1 MKGKIT
7 KRIISFSLS
16 VLLIL
21 GLAIGHL
28 PGGIFYEWI
37 MAASYDFSL
46 EQSELALGA
55 NVIPNQLKNNAGFIS
70 KYIYTTNSDALN
82 LNSNFKLSSWKN
94 IDSDISMNI
103 GNTLTRSKLMHQKN
117 KGWEANYVWS
127 DMTDAQV
134 DLIQNRDYVLV
145 YEGDLFADYHYNV
158 FINANK
164 HWDVGTATLFRGT
177 VDLDYPGYAVKVLK
191 AEEKDDEKSQ
201 AVSTEID
208 YIPMRPYVNS
218 LTFRAEHEGCSCG
231 SSAVSNSIIYMYD
244 KSLPYVENVY
254 VCSNSDGTGKLSSG
268 DGFDANETGYV
279 VLDFNEDVR
288 FSDNKGERLTLN
300 LDAYYCENNTS
311 VEDSVIYAEL
321 ISLKDDKLIFE
332 FTVPEKTGNKLTN
345 VYINGISSQQEF
357 VDSSSE
363 YPLILYKGDGSIAI
377 DINGGYTVN
386 NYITDLAGNPMDWS
400 IGNKSFGKIYLDNVN
415 PTLTG
420 ISMSGSMINQTSTI
434 SKDSWPADIDRG
446 SVFAGVG
453 DTIAYTVD
461 FSESITGYTKSEVK
475 AILNIKGADG
485 NYIELGLDRD
495 WSDSFKFQSLTITAD
510 MVANNYGKPIVI
522 IGFKGLENLKDKFG
536 NEMEDSLT
544 SISKAPAQQ
553 IYLDVDAP
561 VISTPMT
568 LNAGET
574 VYTPYADAEG
584 EYFTFPI
591 KIAENLS
598 KTTIDNT
605 STITGK
611 VAYFSL
617 LMNGNNNF
625 EWYID
630 TNQTID
636 KNATWNSGT
645 TASTA
650 VAAEKNSFTLVDGT
664 IYYIHIKLDKNTDY
678 NYVENLSDKGVNF
691 VGSIYVSAEDYA
703 GNKSN
708 ATYAIEHQVD
718 KVSPTGSVSANTNL
732 SVDYTTLTGKLTA
745 DLEVKDNYAVKSI
758 QYYWTYTPYVLDG
771 SGNLIKGTTKTQ
783 VPQTVTIESGMFKGN
798 SSTVSYSFEFK
809 GDNNTGRKGEAYLT
823 IEFEDYSGRSGKVV
837 GETYAYDFTK
847 SIPNYTIKTGS
858 KEIPLLLPE
867 IVISAPISTE
877 GSSLAESTRTILA
890 IPYGTT
896 TEDGTTY
903 TNYYIW
909 DPYDHNSISNDLEYT
924 AEDIIAE
931 LENYY
936 KNGSAYSGAWS
947 KVTGNFTLKNGGTI
961 QADNVV
967 ESFNPKPVYEYIA
980 NTYGEIEIL
989 IITSSDFSKSHTSLT
1004 SGTGYAYTSAN
1015 SDVAV
1020 YTVYM
1025 DNNAEFE
1032 VKLTDIQK
1040 DGKDATDALN
1050 YVAGNVPAQNID
1062 NVALTFTIENITGK
1076 TDATPADV
1084 PGYDLIPLDIA
1095 NCKAVLYYCGGSNT
1109 YTGTAIYT
1117 WALDKVN
1124 TQTLVIPEGVAINTG
1139 WYRVEVTLCNVNGT
1153 SATAKMENYFFMD
1166 THVSDVQI
1174 HEYYKAYDHEDL
1186 YTYTT
1191 ENKLIPKNHTDL
1203 EGCTYLDVALDTAP
1217 EGWTLDTYIT
1227 FGRTDRTDET
1237 NYGITELV
1245 KVRVYN
1251 KADVNYEENAIWIDL
1266 AGMNA
1271 EARVSY
1277 MPVEVSEFAQKSYG
1291 TSAALQLP
1299 LLPGEN
1305 LICYEIMSTNG
1316 IVTSHEI
1323 AMYAYTEAVDL
1334 ELDVEYTKISSRTGG
1349 LMEFTVSPVETPE
1362 LELSNSIF
1370 NFLVVTHAE
1379 PNATIFTFDY
1389 DINKEF
1395 YLLDQN
1401 GNLSTTHCVVTDV
1414 DGDAPYGSSRVNT
1427 YGTGNTF
1434 YMEVDLHDHEGVLDA
1449 SELVLTFDA
1458 YYSGLLMGLTGA
1470 ARTNNTEQI
1479 SIKVPLNT
1487 QKDAQGEYIPWESYS
1502 GEYYG
1507 IYRTQLY
1514 NYGTDESHV
1523 GNLSFKIWGDWK
1535 TEPVDENGEY
1545 LNEVRDRVLTFSI
1558 PDANGN
1564 ELELTRSF
1572 SVYGTGAPSVSG
1584 GAYVRDEDYV
1594 DKEVYTLNYDEKLDE
1609 NGYVGIY
1616 FDRPLQDVNGYGAG
1630 KVIEVK
1636 HNYYGYTH
1644 YYTTA
1649 PMITKDGIYK
1659 FEVTDLFGDIY
1670 ETSLTVNVFDTLGI
1684 DVSFSETKETNQDVT
1699 LTAEAVLENDYITS
1713 ITAITD
1719 SGKTITGT
1727 IIKGED
1733 MLPTTAIITMPENG
1747 LITIETEQGNK
1758 RVVTVSNIDKELE
1771 AASVIFVDSMGME
1784 INPNAD
1790 TLYEKVTAMV
1800 VCDEVLYGINGQLNH
1815 TFSIGSVKGDTYT
1828 FEYSD
1833 VAGNTGSITAALP
1846 YNLENHPA
1854 AEPVVDDKTPDIM
1867 LGLYGMR
1874 DNTYN
1879 WICDVANPCDEVL
1892 ENGTLDNSDSVLIG
1906 DALGVYISQKYK
1918 LMLDIEDDSD
1928 VKILV
1933 KEANSSAPTF
1943 YDAVETGSLVEHVT
1957 VSGTAIIVEENT
1969 AFDIYVID
1977 EMNNVTSL
1985 TNVVVD
1991 SIDNI
1996 AVDVEATYEV
2006 TENENGETVVVA
2018 TFEPKNPQ
2026 EALAQIIAL
2035 NESVLSKWMLVD
2047 IYDETLGEV
2056 IQKTVLRYYYLL
2068 SENGSYD
2075 FTYKDEYGNVGQST
2089 ATVKGLNNSPAVVNS
2104 VSWFGTIANKTP
2116 DKSSMVNKDVV
2127 AAMKMSKTISDV
2139 KLYVYQQ
2146 GNSSALDET
2155 YLGAALDANTPVK
2168 LSFTNNN
2175 VYITYEEN
2183 VDYQII
2189 AQFTATENG
2198 KKGYYVLPAVTCI
2211 DKVAPTVTL
2220 VRSEVSEDKRSMTFI
2235 FETSEATLFSKNN
2248 TTEYETTFEWTAVT
2262 NRAQEL
2268 IFTDK
2273 AGNIVRYQ
2281 ITKDM
2286 LSNVDTRYMSV
2297 SFSAS
2302 ANGANATKEP
2312 AKDLNIAIGG
2322 DIYVKAS
2329 KEAVAY
2335 VNDVNVGIFAAD
2347 TWTKVTLPQ
2356 QAGLHIL
2363 KLVDVNTN
2371 EILYKTIA
2379 AQPKDNVA
2387 PVITFDLNTIA
2398 LEESATVAE
2407 LDASIHSGV
2416 TIADDKDGVITEY
2429 TVTGQPSTVKKGLYE
2444 LTYTAQD
2451 EAGNKVVAN
2460 RTLYIMQ
2467 EGTPVVKI
2475 NGETAVPYGTTII
2488 RDFDIKLEVKGLD
2501 TDLLT
2506 VKVKSG
2512 IKTVGQMKYGTTTV
2526 ENMQFTVSEEGFY
2539 TIYIRTQDRVELITH
2554 IYVEE

>member
-55 NVIPNQLKNNAGFIS
+55 NVIPNQLKNNGGFLS

-94 IDSDISMNI
+94 IDSDISMNA

-134 DLIQNRDYVLV
+134 DLIQNRDFVLV
-145 YEGDLFADYHYNV
+145 YEGNLFADYHYNV
-158 FINANK
+158 FINASK

-177 VDLDYPGYAVKVLK
+177 VGLDYPGYAAKVVK
-191 AEEKDDEKSQ
+191 AEAKDDEKSQ
-201 AVSTEID
+201 AVSAEID
-208 YIPMRPYVNS
+208 YIPMRPYANS

-254 VCSNSDGTGKLSSG
+254 VCSNSDGTGELSSG

-279 VLDFNEDVR
+279 VLDFNEDIR
-288 FSDNKGERLTLN
+288 FSDNEGERLTLN
-300 LDAYYCENNTS
+300 LDAYYCKNNTS
-311 VEDSVIYAEL
+311 VEDSIIYAEL

-332 FTVPEKTGNKLTN
+332 FTVPEKTGNELTN

-357 VDSSSE
+357 VGSSSG
-363 YPLILYKGDGSIAI
+363 YPLTLYKGDGSVAI
-377 DINGGYTVN
+377 DTNAGYTVS
-386 NYITDLAGNPMDWS
+386 NYITDLAGNPMDWTVS
-400 IGNKSFGKIYLDNVN
+400 NKSFSKVYLDNVN

-420 ISMSGSMINQTSTI
+420 ISMSGSMINQTSTL

-461 FSESITGYTKSEVK
+461 FSETITGYTYDEVK
-475 AILNIKGADG
+475 AILNIKGSDG
-485 NYIELGLDRD
+485 KYIELGLDRD

-510 MVANNYGKPIVI
+510 MVANNYEKPIVI
-522 IGFKGLENLKDKFG
+522 TGFKGLENLKDKFG
-536 NEMEDSLT
+536 NEMQDNLT

-591 KIAENLS
+591 KITENLS
-598 KTTIDNT
+598 KTAIENT

-611 VAYFSL
+611 LAYFSL

-636 KNATWNSGT
+636 KNVAWNSGT

-650 VAAEKNSFTLVDGT
+650 VAAGKYSFNPVDGT

-703 GNKSN
+703 GNKSD

-718 KVSPTGSVSANTNL
+718 KGSPTGSVSANTNL

-771 SGNLIKGTTKTQ
+771 SGNLVKGTTKTQ
-783 VPQTVTIESGMFKGN
+783 DPQNVTIESGMFKVN

-837 GETYAYDFTK
+837 GETYTYDFTK

-867 IVISAPISTE
+867 VVISAPISTE
-877 GSSLAESTRTILA
+877 GSSLAESTRTIIA

-909 DPYDHNSISNDLEYT
+909 DPFNHNSGSNALEYT
-924 AEDIIAE
+924 TEDIIKE

-947 KVTGNFTLKNGGTI
+947 KVTGNFTLKNGGAI
-961 QADNVV
+961 QEDNVV
-967 ESFNPKPVYEYIA
+967 ETFNPKPVYEYIA

-989 IITSSDFSKSHTSLT
+989 IITSSDFATTHNSLT

-1015 SDVAV
+1015 SDVAA

-1032 VKLTDIQK
+1032 VKLTDVQK

-1076 TDATPADV
+1076 TDSTTGDL
-1084 PGYDLIPLDIA
+1084 PGYGLIPLDIA
-1095 NCKAVLYYCGGSNT
+1095 NCKAVLYYCGRSNT
-1109 YTGTAIYT
+1109 FTGTAIYT

-1124 TQTLVIPEGVAINTG
+1124 TQTLVIPEGVATNTG

-1153 SATAKMENYFFMD
+1153 STTTKMENYFFMD

-1174 HEYYKAYDHEDL
+1174 HEYYKEYDRGSLYQDL
-1186 YTYTT
+1186 TAKDLT
-1191 ENKLIPKNHTDL
+1191 ELA
-1203 EGCTYLDVALDTAP
+1203 GSTYLEIALDTAP
-1217 EGWTLDTYIT
+1217 DGWTCETYIT
-1227 FGRTDRTDET
+1227 FGREDRSDDST
-1237 NYGITELV
+1237 YGIQELV
-1245 KVRVYN
+1245 KIRVYN
-1251 KADVNYEENAIWIDL
+1251 KADANYEENALWLYVTALTSADRL
-1266 AGMNA
+1266 
-1271 EARVSY
+1271 SY
-1277 MPVEVSEFAQKSYG
+1277 TPVAVTEFTKDSYG
-1291 TSAALQLP
+1291 TADALSLP
-1299 LLPGEN
+1299 LVAGDN
-1305 LICYEIMSTNG
+1305 LICYEIISTNG
-1316 IVTSHEI
+1316 VVTSHEI
-1323 AMYAYTEAVDL
+1323 AMYAYTEAIDL
-1334 ELDVEYTKISSRTGG
+1334 ELDVEYTKVSSRTGG
-1349 LMEFTVSPVETPE
+1349 LMEFKVSPIASPD
-1362 LELSNSIF
+1362 LDLDKSIF
-1370 NFLVVTHAE
+1370 NMIEEGQFTN
-1379 PNATIFTFDY
+1379 NAKSYIFDD
-1389 DINKEF
+1389 DIDLEF

-1401 GNLSTTHCVVTDV
+1401 GNLSTERCAVADV
-1414 DGDAPYGSSRVNT
+1414 DGVAPYGGVAISDAGCDTCFCASVYFNDWDGAISSE
-1427 YGTGNTF
+1427 
-1434 YMEVDLHDHEGVLDA
+1434 EVW
-1449 SELVLTFDA
+1449 LTFDA
-1458 YYSGLLMGLTGA
+1458 YYSGILMGLTGDELA
-1470 ARTNNTEQI
+1470 ENTEQI
-1479 SIKVPLNT
+1479 SMKVPFTFETDEN
-1487 QKDAQGEYIPWESYS
+1487 GNYIPWELYS
-1502 GEYYG
+1502 DEYYG
-1507 IYRTQLY
+1507 IYRTQVSA
-1514 NYGTDESHV
+1514 YGPDENHK
-1523 GNLSFKIWGDWK
+1523 GNITFKIWGTWK
-1535 TEPVDENGEY
+1535 CALEDKTNPE
-1545 LNEVRDRVLTFSI
+1545 RVLTFSTM
-1558 PDANGN
+1558 DANGN
-1564 ELELTRSF
+1564 ETSA
-1572 SVYGTGAPSVSG
+1572 TA
-1584 GAYVRDEDYV
+1584 
-1594 DKEVYTLNYDEKLDE
+1594 NYDYYTNNAPTIANGVHEDDGMNIGRGLDD

-1616 FDRPLQDVNGYGAG
+1616 FDRPLLDVNGYGAG
-1630 KVIEVK
+1630 PLRED
-1636 HNYYGYTH
+1636 YTLGQRQLVF
-1644 YYTTA
+1644 YTTA

-1659 FEVTDLFGDIY
+1659 FEVTDLFGDTY

-1684 DVSFSETKETNQDVT
+1684 DVSFSEAKETNQDVT
-1699 LTAEAVLENDYITS
+1699 VTAEAMLENDYITS
-1713 ITAITD
+1713 ITAVTD

-1727 IIKGED
+1727 IIEIED

-1747 LITIETEQGNK
+1747 TITIKTAQGK
-1758 RVVTVSNIDKELE
+1758 ERVVTVSNIDKELE

-1784 INPNAD
+1784 INTDAD

-1800 VCDEVLYGINGQLNH
+1800 VCDEVLYGTNGQLNH
-1815 TFSIGSVKGDTYT
+1815 VFSIGSVKGDTYT

-1833 VAGNTGSITAALP
+1833 VAGNTGSITAVLP
-1846 YNLENHPA
+1846 YNLENEPT
-1854 AEPVVDDKTPDIM
+1854 AEPVKDEKAPDFI

-1874 DNTYN
+1874 NNTYEFIGN
-1879 WICDVANPCDEVL
+1879 VSNPCDEVL
-1892 ENGTLDNSDSVLIG
+1892 ENGALDNADSELIS
-1906 DALGVYISQKYK
+1906 DALGSYISQKYK
-1918 LMLDIEDDSD
+1918 LMLDIEDDSE
-1928 VKILV
+1928 VKILIQA
-1933 KEANSSAPTF
+1933 ANTSAPTS
-1943 YDAVETGSLVEHVT
+1943 YADVETGSAVEYVT
-1957 VSGTAIIVEENT
+1957 LSGTTIIVEDNT

-2047 IYDETLGEV
+2047 ICDETLGEV

-2075 FTYKDEYGNVGQST
+2075 FTYKDEYGNVGQTT

-2104 VSWFGTIANKTP
+2104 VSWFGTTANKTP

-2127 AAMKMSKTISDV
+2127 AAMKMSKAISDV

-2146 GNSSALDET
+2146 GNSRALDET

-2168 LSFTNNN
+2168 LSFTSNN
-2175 VYITYEEN
+2175 VYITYEDN

-2189 AQFTATENG
+2189 AQFTAAENG

-2302 ANGANATKEP
+2302 ADGANATKEP
-2312 AKDLNIAIGG
+2312 VKDLNVAIGG
-2322 DIYVKAS
+2322 DIYVKVS

-2335 VNDVNVGIFAAD
+2335 VNDVNVGTFAAD
-2347 TWTKVTLPQ
+2347 AWTKVTLPQ

-2363 KLVDVNTN
+2363 KLVDVNTG

-2407 LDASIHSGV
+2407 MEAAIRSGV
-2416 TIADDKDGVITEY
+2416 TITDDIDGAITEF
-2429 TVTGQPSTVKKGLYE
+2429 TVTGQPSSVSKGLYE
-2444 LTYTAQD
+2444 LTYTAFD
-2451 EAGNKVVAN
+2451 KAGNKVVAN

-2488 RDFDIKLEVKGLD
+2488 RDFDIILEVEGLD

>member
-46 EQSELALGA
+46 EQSELELGA
-55 NVIPNQLKNNAGFIS
+55 NVIPNQLKNNAGFMS

-82 LNSNFKLSSWKN
+82 LNNNFKLSSWKN
-94 IDSDISMNI
+94 IDSDISMNV

-117 KGWEANYVWS
+117 EGWEANYVWS

-134 DLIQNRDYVLV
+134 DLIQNRDFVLV
-145 YEGDLFADYHYNV
+145 YEGNLFADYHYNV
-158 FINANK
+158 FINASK

-177 VDLDYPGYAVKVLK
+177 VGLDYPGYAAKVVK
-191 AEEKDDEKSQ
+191 AEAKDDEKSQ
-201 AVSTEID
+201 AVSAEID
-208 YIPMRPYVNS
+208 YIPMRPYANS

-254 VCSNSDGTGKLSSG
+254 VCSNSDGTGELSSG

-279 VLDFNEDVR
+279 VLDFNEDIR
-288 FSDNKGERLTLN
+288 FSDNEGERLTLN
-300 LDAYYCENNTS
+300 LDAYYCKNNTS
-311 VEDSVIYAEL
+311 VEDSIIYAEL

-332 FTVPEKTGNKLTN
+332 FTVPEKTGNELTN

-357 VDSSSE
+357 VGSSSG
-363 YPLILYKGDGSIAI
+363 YPLTLYKGDGSVAI
-377 DINGGYTVN
+377 DTNAGYTVS
-386 NYITDLAGNPMDWS
+386 NYITDLAGNPMDWTVS
-400 IGNKSFGKIYLDNVN
+400 NKSFSKVYLDNVN

-420 ISMSGSMINQTSTI
+420 ISMSGSMINQTSTL

-461 FSESITGYTKSEVK
+461 FSETITGYTYDEVK
-475 AILNIKGADG
+475 AILNIKGSDG
-485 NYIELGLDRD
+485 KYIELGLDRD
-495 WSDSFKFQSLTITAD
+495 WSDSFKFKSLTITAD
-510 MVANNYGKPIVI
+510 MVANNYEKPIVI
-522 IGFKGLENLKDKFG
+522 TGFKGLENLKDKFG
-536 NEMEDSLT
+536 NEMQDNLT

-591 KIAENLS
+591 KITENLS
-598 KTTIDNT
+598 KTAIENT

-611 VAYFSL
+611 LAYFSL

-636 KNATWNSGT
+636 KNVAWNSGT

-650 VAAEKNSFTLVDGT
+650 VAAGKYSFNPVDGT

-703 GNKSN
+703 GNKSD

-718 KVSPTGSVSANTNL
+718 KGSPTGSVSANTNL

-771 SGNLIKGTTKTQ
+771 SGNLVKGTTKTQ
-783 VPQTVTIESGMFKGN
+783 DPQNVTIESGMFKVN
-798 SSTVSYSFEFK
+798 SSTVFYSFEFK

-837 GETYAYDFTK
+837 GETYTYDFTK

-867 IVISAPISTE
+867 VVISAPISTE
-877 GSSLAESTRTILA
+877 GSSLAESTRTIIA

-909 DPYDHNSISNDLEYT
+909 DPFDHNSGSNALEYT
-924 AEDIIAE
+924 TEDIIKE

-967 ESFNPKPVYEYIA
+967 ETFNPKPVYEYIA

-989 IITSSDFSKSHTSLT
+989 IITSSDFATTHNSLT

-1015 SDVAV
+1015 SDVAA

-1032 VKLTDIQK
+1032 VKLTDVQK

-1076 TDATPADV
+1076 TDSTTGDL
-1084 PGYDLIPLDIA
+1084 PGYGLIPLDIA
-1095 NCKAVLYYCGGSNT
+1095 NCKAVLYYCGRSNT
-1109 YTGTAIYT
+1109 FTGTAIYT

-1124 TQTLVIPEGVAINTG
+1124 TQTLVIPEGVATNTG

-1153 SATAKMENYFFMD
+1153 STTTKMENYFFMD

-1174 HEYYKAYDHEDL
+1174 HEYYKEYDRGSLYQDL
-1186 YTYTT
+1186 TAKDLT
-1191 ENKLIPKNHTDL
+1191 ELA
-1203 EGCTYLDVALDTAP
+1203 GSTYLEIALDTAP
-1217 EGWTLDTYIT
+1217 DGWTCETYIT
-1227 FGRTDRTDET
+1227 FGREDRSDDST
-1237 NYGITELV
+1237 YGIQELV
-1245 KVRVYN
+1245 KIRVYN
-1251 KADVNYEENAIWIDL
+1251 KADANYEENALWLYVTALTSADRL
-1266 AGMNA
+1266 
-1271 EARVSY
+1271 SY
-1277 MPVEVSEFAQKSYG
+1277 TPVAVTEFTKDSYG
-1291 TSAALQLP
+1291 TADALSLP
-1299 LLPGEN
+1299 LVAGDN
-1305 LICYEIMSTNG
+1305 LICYEIISTNG
-1316 IVTSHEI
+1316 VVTSHEI
-1323 AMYAYTEAVDL
+1323 AMYAYTEAIDL
-1334 ELDVEYTKISSRTGG
+1334 ELDVEYTKVSSRTGG
-1349 LMEFTVSPVETPE
+1349 LMEFKVSPIASPD
-1362 LELSNSIF
+1362 LDLDKSIF
-1370 NFLVVTHAE
+1370 NMIEEGQFTN
-1379 PNATIFTFDY
+1379 NAKSYIFDD
-1389 DINKEF
+1389 DIDLEF

-1401 GNLSTTHCVVTDV
+1401 GNLSTERCAVADV
-1414 DGDAPYGSSRVNT
+1414 DGVAPYGGVAISDAGCDTCFCASVYFNDWDGAISSE
-1427 YGTGNTF
+1427 
-1434 YMEVDLHDHEGVLDA
+1434 EVW
-1449 SELVLTFDA
+1449 LTFDA
-1458 YYSGLLMGLTGA
+1458 YYSGILMGLTGDELA
-1470 ARTNNTEQI
+1470 ENTEQI
-1479 SIKVPLNT
+1479 SMKVPFTFETDEN
-1487 QKDAQGEYIPWESYS
+1487 GNYIPWELYS
-1502 GEYYG
+1502 DEYYG
-1507 IYRTQLY
+1507 IYRTQVSA
-1514 NYGTDESHV
+1514 YGPDENHK
-1523 GNLSFKIWGDWK
+1523 GNITFKIWGTWK
-1535 TEPVDENGEY
+1535 CALEDKTNPE
-1545 LNEVRDRVLTFSI
+1545 RVLTFSTM
-1558 PDANGN
+1558 DANGN
-1564 ELELTRSF
+1564 ETSA
-1572 SVYGTGAPSVSG
+1572 TA
-1584 GAYVRDEDYV
+1584 
-1594 DKEVYTLNYDEKLDE
+1594 NYDYYTNNAPTIANGVHEDDGMNIGRGLDD

-1616 FDRPLQDVNGYGAG
+1616 FDRPLLDVNGYGAG
-1630 KVIEVK
+1630 PLRED
-1636 HNYYGYTH
+1636 YTLGQRQLVF
-1644 YYTTA
+1644 YTTA
-1649 PMITKDGIYK
+1649 PMIIKDGIYK
-1659 FEVTDLFGDIY
+1659 FEVTDLFGDTY
-1670 ETSLTVNVFDTLGI
+1670 ETELDLTGYNAIFGTIGI

-1699 LTAEAVLENDYITS
+1699 VTAEAMLENDYITS
-1713 ITAITD
+1713 ITAVTD

-1727 IIKGED
+1727 IIEIED

-1747 LITIETEQGNK
+1747 LITIETAQGNK

-1771 AASVIFVDSMGME
+1771 AASVIFVDSMGLE
-1784 INPNAD
+1784 ID
-1790 TLYEKVTAMV
+1790 TTQETLYEKVTAIV
-1800 VCDEVLYGINGQLNH
+1800 DCDEVLYGINGVLNH

-1833 VAGNTGSITAALP
+1833 VAGNTGSITAVLP
-1846 YNLENHPA
+1846 YNLENEPT
-1854 AEPVVDDKTPDIM
+1854 AEPVKDEKAPDFI

-1874 DNTYN
+1874 NNTYEFIGN
-1879 WICDVANPCDEVL
+1879 VSNPCDEVL
-1892 ENGTLDNSDSVLIG
+1892 ENGALDNADSELIS
-1906 DALGVYISQKYK
+1906 DALGSYISQKYK
-1918 LMLDIEDDSD
+1918 LMLDIEDDSE
-1928 VKILV
+1928 VKILIQA
-1933 KEANSSAPTF
+1933 ANTSAPTS
-1943 YDAVETGSLVEHVT
+1943 YADVETGSAVEYVT
-1957 VSGTAIIVEENT
+1957 LSGTTIIVEDNT

-2047 IYDETLGEV
+2047 ICDETLGEV

-2075 FTYKDEYGNVGQST
+2075 FTYKDEYGNVGQTT

-2104 VSWFGTIANKTP
+2104 VSWFGTTANKTP

-2127 AAMKMSKTISDV
+2127 AAMKMSKAISDV

-2146 GNSSALDET
+2146 GNSRALDET

-2168 LSFTNNN
+2168 LSFTSNN
-2175 VYITYEEN
+2175 VYITYEDN

-2189 AQFTATENG
+2189 AQFTAAENG

-2302 ANGANATKEP
+2302 ADGANATKEP
-2312 AKDLNIAIGG
+2312 VKDLNVAIGG
-2322 DIYVKAS
+2322 DIYVKVS
-2329 KEAVAY
+2329 KKAVAY
-2335 VNDVNVGIFAAD
+2335 VNDVNVGTFAAD
-2347 TWTKVTLPQ
+2347 AWTKVTLPQ

-2363 KLVDVNTN
+2363 KLVDVNTG

-2407 LDASIHSGV
+2407 MEAAIRSGV
-2416 TIADDKDGVITEY
+2416 TITDDIDGAITEF
-2429 TVTGQPSTVKKGLYE
+2429 TVTGQPSSVSKGLYE
-2444 LTYTAQD
+2444 LTYTAFD
-2451 EAGNKVVAN
+2451 KAGNKVVAN

-2488 RDFDIKLEVKGLD
+2488 RDFDIILEVEGLD

>member
-55 NVIPNQLKNNAGFIS
+55 NVIPNQLKNNAGFMS

-82 LNSNFKLSSWKN
+82 LNNNFKLSSWKN
-94 IDSDISMNI
+94 IDSDISMNV

-117 KGWEANYVWS
+117 KGWEANYVWN

-288 FSDNKGERLTLN
+288 FSDNEGERITLN
-300 LDAYYCENNTS
+300 LDAYYCENNVS

-357 VDSSSE
+357 VDSDSE

-400 IGNKSFGKIYLDNVN
+400 ISNKSFGKVYLDNVN

-434 SKDSWPADIDRG
+434 SKDSWSEDIDRG

-461 FSESITGYTKSEVK
+461 FSESITGYTKSKVK

-522 IGFKGLENLKDKFG
+522 TGFKGLENLKDKFG
-536 NEMEDSLT
+536 NEMEDNLT
-544 SISKAPAQQ
+544 SVSKAPAQQ

-561 VISTPMT
+561 VISTT
-568 LNAGET
+568 LTVEDDES
-574 VYTPYADAEG
+574 VYTPLASEKG
-584 EYFTFPI
+584 EYFTFPVVL
-591 KIAENLS
+591 KENLNT
-598 KTTIDNT
+598 TTIDNT
-605 STITGK
+605 STISGK
-611 VAYFSL
+611 EAYFAL
-617 LMNGNNNF
+617 LMNGVKNY
-625 EWYID
+625 EWYVD
-630 TNQTID
+630 TNQSISAD
-636 KNATWNSGT
+636 AEWSSAT
-645 TASTA
+645 TASTK
-650 VAAEKNSFTLVDGT
+650 EKASQCKFIQIDSATM
-664 IYYIHIKLDKNTDY
+664 YIHIRLDKNTDY
-678 NYVENLSDKGVNF
+678 DYATNLKNLSNICF
-691 VGSIYVSAEDYA
+691 VGSIYVEAQDYA
-703 GNKSN
+703 GNFANKTFN
-708 ATYAIEHQVD
+708 IQHKVD
-718 KVSPTGSVSANTNL
+718 TEAPTGSVSNQAILTI
-732 SVDYTTLTGKLTA
+732 DYDSKKATLTTDIHLQ
-745 DLEVKDNYAVKSI
+745 DNYALKSLK
-758 QYYWTYTPYVLDG
+758 YRWTYTPYVIQNG
-771 SGNLIKGTTKTQ
+771 SLVLGEQVEGTLEELSLETGILFENYDTSQ
-783 VPQTVTIESGMFKGN
+783 
-798 SSTVSYSFEFK
+798 SYTFSFNEN
-809 GDNNTGRKGEAYLT
+809 NNTGRKGKAFLT
-823 IEFEDYSGRSGKVV
+823 IEYEDWSGRFGTIVSN
-837 GETYAYDFTK
+837 TYEYDFTK

-858 KEIPLLLPE
+858 KENPLLLPD
-867 IVISAPISTE
+867 IVISAPTSTDTSIE
-877 GSSLAESTRTILA
+877 GSDTRTILA
-890 IPYGTT
+890 IPYKDNG
-896 TEDGTTY
+896 DGTY
-903 TNYYIW
+903 NYYIW
-909 DPYDHNSISNDLEYT
+909 DPWDQYESTMYYPDKNIFSTLTGNDRY
-924 AEDIIAE
+924 
-931 LENYY
+931 NY
-936 KNGSAYSGAWS
+936 GMWAV
-947 KVTGNFTLKNGGTI
+947 VTGNISEEGGTI
-961 QADNVV
+961 VPDNTVETLDPEVV
-967 ESFNPKPVYEYIA
+967 NSFITNY
-980 NTYGEIEIL
+980 YGKL
-989 IITSSDFSKSHTSLT
+989 DVMLITSPDFSKSYMSLT
-1004 SGTGYAYTSAN
+1004 SGTGYSFDTTTST
-1015 SDVAV
+1015 VEK
-1020 YTVYM
+1020 YTVYL
-1025 DNNAEFE
+1025 DNNAKFE

-1040 DGKDATDALN
+1040 DGKDATDELN
-1050 YVAGNVPAQNID
+1050 YVAGNVPAQNLD
-1062 NVALTFTIENITGK
+1062 NVALTFTIANL
-1076 TDATPADV
+1076 TDTEKGYT
-1084 PGYDLIPLDIA
+1084 PGYDLVPLDIS
-1095 NCKAVLYYCGGSNT
+1095 NCKANLYYSGSSRGG
-1109 YTGTAIYT
+1109 TGELIYT
-1117 WALDKVN
+1117 WSLDKVN
-1124 TQTLVIPEGVAINTG
+1124 TQTLVIPEGKAKNTG
-1139 WYRVEVTLCNVNGT
+1139 WYRVEVVLDTVDGEPVT
-1153 SATAKMENYFFMD
+1153 TMMEQYFFMD
-1166 THVSDVQI
+1166 TYISDVMI
-1174 HEYYKAYDHEDL
+1174 HEYYKE
-1186 YTYTT
+1186 YTHIEHNEKVVAKNQSSLKDTT
-1191 ENKLIPKNHTDL
+1191 FL
-1203 EGCTYLDVALDTAP
+1203 EVALDTAP
-1217 EGWTLDTYIT
+1217 NGWTHNTYLT
-1227 FGRTDRTDET
+1227 FGREERMDKTT
-1237 NYGITELV
+1237 YGIQELV
-1245 KVRVYN
+1245 KIRVYN
-1251 KADVNYEENAIWIDL
+1251 KADEDYETNAIWVDAASL
-1266 AGMNA
+1266 STS
-1271 EARVSY
+1271 ARLSY
-1277 MPVEVSEFAQKSYG
+1277 TPVEVTDFEEGCYG
-1291 TSAALQLP
+1291 TKDALELP
-1299 LLPGEN
+1299 LLAGDN
-1305 LICYEIMSTNG
+1305 LICYEIISTNG
-1316 IVTSHEI
+1316 VVISHEI
-1323 AMYAYTEAVDL
+1323 VMYVHTEAIPL
-1334 ELDVEYTKISSRTGG
+1334 ELNVENTEISSRTGEI
-1349 LMEFTVSPVETPE
+1349 MEVTVSPMEKYE
-1362 LELSNSIF
+1362 LDLTNSIF
-1370 NFLVVTHAE
+1370 KAIYHSGSGR
-1379 PNATIFTFDY
+1379 Y
-1389 DINKEF
+1389 DQDGNNYVFRDDFEKEF

-1401 GNLSTTHCVVTDV
+1401 GNLSIATASGVNIDGEKPGIATPDDLTYDNGTCFSFAVDMEDHDGVISTD
-1414 DGDAPYGSSRVNT
+1414 
-1427 YGTGNTF
+1427 
-1434 YMEVDLHDHEGVLDA
+1434 EI
-1449 SELVLTFDA
+1449 VLTFDA
-1458 YYSGLLMGLTGA
+1458 YYSGLLMGLSGEE
-1470 ARTNNTEQI
+1470 RVNNTEKI
-1479 SIKVPLNT
+1479 SITVPLNT
-1487 QKDAQGEYIPWESYS
+1487 EKGEDGKYIPWESYTDTN
-1502 GEYYG
+1502 YG
-1507 IYRTQLY
+1507 IYRTQL
-1514 NYGTDESHV
+1514 NSLNQDNDDEAYRV
-1523 GNLSFKIWGDWK
+1523 NFTIWGVWK
-1535 TEPVDENGEY
+1535 YDTEVYDEDGDGYPN
-1545 LNEVRDRVLTFSI
+1545 LPDRTLTFTTQ
-1558 PDANGN
+1558 DANGN
-1564 ELELTRSF
+1564 VASTDRTYKNYDNSSLR
-1572 SVYGTGAPSVSG
+1572 VGNA
-1584 GAYVRDEDYV
+1584 AYIRDEDYV
-1594 DKEVYTLNYDEKLDE
+1594 NEVVYVLDYDEKLDE
-1609 NGYVGIY
+1609 NGYVGIF
-1616 FDRPLQDVNGYGAG
+1616 FDRPLQNVNGYGAG
-1630 KVIEVK
+1630 ALQEVLDW
-1636 HNYYGYTH
+1636 YSDTFF
-1644 YYTTA
+1644 YTTA
-1649 PMITKDGIYK
+1649 PMIVKDGEYN
-1659 FEVTDLFGDIY
+1659 FTVTDLFGDTY
-1670 ETSLTVNVFDTLGI
+1670 ETSLTVDVFDTLGI
-1684 DVSFSETKETNQDVT
+1684 DVTFSETKETNQDVT
-1699 LTAEAVLENDYITS
+1699 VTAEAMLENDYITS
-1713 ITAITD
+1713 ITAVTD

-1727 IIKGED
+1727 IIEIED

-1747 LITIETEQGNK
+1747 TITIKTAQGK
-1758 RVVTVSNIDKELE
+1758 ERVVTVSNIDKELE

-1784 INPNAD
+1784 INTNAD

-1800 VCDEVLYGINGQLNH
+1800 VCDEVLYGTNGQLNY
-1815 TFSIGSVKGDTYT
+1815 TFSIGSVKGDRYT

-1833 VAGNTGSITAALP
+1833 IAGNTGSVTAVLP
-1846 YNLENHPA
+1846 YNLENHPT

-1996 AVDVEATYEV
+1996 TLDVEATYEV

-2018 TFEPKNPQ
+2018 TFEPKNPL

-2075 FTYKDEYGNVGQST
+2075 FTYKDEYGNVGQTT

-2104 VSWFGTIANKTP
+2104 ISWFGTTANKMP

-2127 AAMKMSKTISDV
+2127 AAMKMSKAISDV

-2175 VYITYEEN
+2175 VYITYEDN

-2189 AQFTATENG
+2189 AQFTAAENG

-2248 TTEYETTFEWTAVT
+2248 TTEYETTFEWTATT

-2273 AGNIVRYQ
+2273 AGNIARYQ

-2302 ANGANATKEP
+2302 ADGANATKEP
-2312 AKDLNIAIGG
+2312 AKDLNITIGG

-2347 TWTKVTLPQ
+2347 TWTKITLPQ

-2387 PVITFDLNTIA
+2387 PVITFDLNTVV

-2407 LDASIHSGV
+2407 LEAAIRSGV
-2416 TIADDKDGVITEY
+2416 TITDDKDGVITEY

-2451 EAGNKVVAN
+2451 EAGNKVVTN

-2488 RDFDIKLEVKGLD
+2488 RDFDIKLEVEGLD

-2526 ENMQFTVSEEGFY
+2526 ENMQFTVPEEGFY